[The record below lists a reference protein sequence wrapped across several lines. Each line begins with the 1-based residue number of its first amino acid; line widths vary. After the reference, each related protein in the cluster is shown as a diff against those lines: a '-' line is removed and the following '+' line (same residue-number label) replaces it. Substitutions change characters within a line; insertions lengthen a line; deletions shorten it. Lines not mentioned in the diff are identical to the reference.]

1 LESEITNLRS
11 GADPLPNPLPAY
23 REREPRRAPF
33 FRRTRAAILLAPTWL
48 VLGVF
53 FLAPLA
59 IVLLY
64 SFAKRGTYGGFAPID
79 DVWAWVTS
87 GNAFRNYAR
96 SLQADYLRTFGRSL
110 GLATLTTVLCVV
122 VSFPM
127 AYYLAILA
135 PARRR
140 TLLVALVV
148 APFWTSFLIRTY
160 AWMILLRPEGLIN
173 TLLLGAG
180 LIERPLEML
189 YTNFAVTIGLVYGE
203 LPFMILPLYASLE
216 KLDRS
221 LLEASA
227 DLGAGT
233 VSTFFRVTVPLA
245 APGLAAGI
253 VLVFVPSV
261 GQFVVSD
268 LLGGGKVD
276 LLGNV
281 IQRQFTT
288 ARDKPFGAALAV
300 ELTLLVLAMLAA
312 YAIYVR
318 RKGAEVAL

>member
-1 LESEITNLRS
+1 VSAQSPT
-11 GADPLPNPLPAY
+11 
-23 REREPRRAPF
+23 RRGGP
-33 FRRTRAAILLAPTWL
+33 ILLAPTWL
-48 VLGVF
+48 LLGVF

-64 SFAKRGTYGGFAPID
+64 SFAKRGTYGGLAPID
-79 DVWAWVTS
+79 NLWAWVTS
-87 GNAFRNYAR
+87 GAAFRSYAR
-96 SLQADYLRTFGRSL
+96 TFQADYLRTFWRSL
-110 GLATLTTVLCVV
+110 WLATTTTVLCVL

-127 AYYLAILA
+127 AYYLAVVA
-135 PARRR
+135 PTRRR

-148 APFWTSFLIRTY
+148 VPFWTSFLIRTY
-160 AWMILLRPEGLIN
+160 AWMLLLRTEGLIN
-173 TLLLGAG
+173 TLLTSAH
-180 LIERPLEML
+180 LIDRPLELL

-216 KLDRS
+216 KLDRT

-245 APGLAAGI
+245 MPGLAAGT

-300 ELTLLVLAMLAA
+300 ELTLLVLALLAA
-312 YAIYVR
+312 YAIYVK